1 MRLTSH
7 DLRDLQIL
15 KYYRLVRKWAC
26 KTYGLTD
33 ADLELLIY
41 LDCKGRFTRQ
51 EFIDGTYTMSW
62 DKNRWEKLRR
72 NGWIEA
78 WRHRNRTTI
87 KYSVFKT
94 SFKCSHLI
102 SRIYRILLG
111 EEDIPFSKVVNN
123 AEGILDKVITTDK
136 ERDEAK
142 LALKSLLLEAE
153 KEAFAKEV
161 EDRKSARD
169 MYKDDAF
176 IQKVLATLFTAA
188 YFGLS
193 FMMFKVF
200 VVKEINLGEFEIS
213 FISTIF
219 GAMSAKVNTVVD
231 FFFGGSS
238 KKNEQ
243 IKK

>member
-1 MRLTSH
+1 MIGNIMS
-7 DLRDLQIL
+7 
-15 KYYRLVRKWAC
+15 
-26 KTYGLTD
+26 GLFGKIVD
-33 ADLELLIY
+33 
-41 LDCKGRFTRQ
+41 
-51 EFIDGTYTMSW
+51 
-62 DKNRWEKLRR
+62 
-72 NGWIEA
+72 
-78 WRHRNRTTI
+78 
-87 KYSVFKT
+87 
-94 SFKCSHLI
+94 
-102 SRIYRILLG
+102 
-111 EEDIPFSKVVNN
+111 N

-142 LALKSLLLEAE
+142 LALKRLLLDAE
-153 KEAFAKEV
+153 KQAFAKEV

-176 IQKVLATLFTAA
+176 IQKILATLFTAA

-193 FMMFKVF
+193 FMMFRVF
-200 VVKEINLGEFEIS
+200 VMGDIDLGEFEIS

-243 IKK
+243 QNK

>member
-1 MRLTSH
+1 MIGNL
-7 DLRDLQIL
+7 IG
-15 KYYRLVRKWAC
+15 
-26 KTYGLTD
+26 GL
-33 ADLELLIY
+33 
-41 LDCKGRFTRQ
+41 
-51 EFIDGTYTMSW
+51 
-62 DKNRWEKLRR
+62 
-72 NGWIEA
+72 
-78 WRHRNRTTI
+78 
-87 KYSVFKT
+87 
-94 SFKCSHLI
+94 
-102 SRIYRILLG
+102 
-111 EEDIPFSKVVNN
+111 FSKVVDN

-142 LALKSLLLEAE
+142 LALKRVLREAE
-153 KEAFAKEV
+153 KEACAKEV

-193 FMMFKVF
+193 FMMFRFFIMKDI
-200 VVKEINLGEFEIS
+200 ELGEFEIS

-238 KKNEQ
+238 KKNQEQ
-243 IKK
+243 NK

>member
-1 MRLTSH
+1 M
-7 DLRDLQIL
+7 IGNIIG
-15 KYYRLVRKWAC
+15 
-26 KTYGLTD
+26 GL
-33 ADLELLIY
+33 
-41 LDCKGRFTRQ
+41 
-51 EFIDGTYTMSW
+51 
-62 DKNRWEKLRR
+62 
-72 NGWIEA
+72 
-78 WRHRNRTTI
+78 
-87 KYSVFKT
+87 
-94 SFKCSHLI
+94 
-102 SRIYRILLG
+102 
-111 EEDIPFSKVVNN
+111 FSKVVDY

-142 LALKSLLLEAE
+142 LALKRLLLEAE
-153 KEAFAKEV
+153 QEAFKQEV

-176 IQKVLATLFTAA
+176 IQKILATLFTAA

-200 VVKEINLGEFEIS
+200 VMQDVNLGEFEIS

-243 IKK
+243 QNK

>member
-1 MRLTSH
+1 M
-7 DLRDLQIL
+7 IG
-15 KYYRLVRKWAC
+15 KIAN
-26 KTYGLTD
+26 GLFGKIVD
-33 ADLELLIY
+33 
-41 LDCKGRFTRQ
+41 
-51 EFIDGTYTMSW
+51 
-62 DKNRWEKLRR
+62 
-72 NGWIEA
+72 
-78 WRHRNRTTI
+78 
-87 KYSVFKT
+87 
-94 SFKCSHLI
+94 
-102 SRIYRILLG
+102 
-111 EEDIPFSKVVNN
+111 N

-142 LALKSLLLEAE
+142 LALRRVLLEAE
-153 KEAFAKEV
+153 AEAFAKEV

-193 FMMFKVF
+193 FMMFRYF
-200 VVKEINLGEFEIS
+200 VMGDIEMGEFEIS

-238 KKNEQ
+238 KKNQEQ
-243 IKK
+243 NNNK

>member
-1 MRLTSH
+1 M
-7 DLRDLQIL
+7 IG
-15 KYYRLVRKWAC
+15 KFIG
-26 KTYGLTD
+26 GLF
-33 ADLELLIY
+33 
-41 LDCKGRFTRQ
+41 G
-51 EFIDGTYTMSW
+51 
-62 DKNRWEKLRR
+62 
-72 NGWIEA
+72 
-78 WRHRNRTTI
+78 
-87 KYSVFKT
+87 
-94 SFKCSHLI
+94 
-102 SRIYRILLG
+102 
-111 EEDIPFSKVVNN
+111 KVVDN

-142 LALKSLLLEAE
+142 LALKRLLLEAE

-176 IQKVLATLFTAA
+176 IQKILATLFTAA

-193 FMMFKVF
+193 FMMFRYF
-200 VVKEINLGEFEIS
+200 VIGDINMGEFEIS
-213 FISTIF
+213 FVSTIF

-243 IKK
+243 QIKNK